1 MKTIGLIAVTGG
13 WLTLTFWGLSIGIM
27 DTESLVLKLGLG
39 TLWLGFLLLLII
51 ALVGRFKDSKNYST
65 GDSELSVTRF
75 CSAPYTVQ

>member
-27 DTESLVLKLGLG
+27 DTESVVLKVGLG

-51 ALVGRFKDSKNYST
+51 ALVGRDKESKSDPHN
-65 GDSELSVTRF
+65 DVEL
-75 CSAPYTVQ
+75 

>member
-13 WLTLTFWGLSIGIM
+13 WRTLTFWGLSIGIM

-51 ALVGRFKDSKNYST
+51 ALVGRFKDSKSDST
-65 GDSELSVTRF
+65 EASEL
-75 CSAPYTVQ
+75 

>member
-27 DTESLVLKLGLG
+27 DTGSLVLKLGLG

-51 ALVGRFKDSKNYST
+51 ALVGRFKDSESDSAE
-65 GDSELSVTRF
+65 DSEL
-75 CSAPYTVQ
+75 

>member
-27 DTESLVLKLGLG
+27 DAESLILKIGLG

-51 ALVGRFKDSKNYST
+51 ALVGRFKESKSDSYV
-65 GDSELSVTRF
+65 DSEL
-75 CSAPYTVQ
+75 

>member
-27 DTESLVLKLGLG
+27 DTESVVFKVGLG

-51 ALVGRFKDSKNYST
+51 ALVGRFKESKSDSAENL
-65 GDSELSVTRF
+65 EL
-75 CSAPYTVQ
+75 

>member
-27 DTESLVLKLGLG
+27 DTESVVFKVGLG

-51 ALVGRFKDSKNYST
+51 ALVGRFKESKSDSAEN
-65 GDSELSVTRF
+65 SEL
-75 CSAPYTVQ
+75 

>member
-27 DTESLVLKLGLG
+27 DTESVVLKIGLG

-51 ALVGRFKDSKNYST
+51 ALVGRFKGSKSDST
-65 GDSELSVTRF
+65 EDSEL
-75 CSAPYTVQ
+75 

>member
-27 DTESLVLKLGLG
+27 DTESVVWKVGLG

-51 ALVGRFKDSKNYST
+51 ALVGRFKESKSDLAK
-65 GDSELSVTRF
+65 DSEL
-75 CSAPYTVQ
+75 

>member
-51 ALVGRFKDSKNYST
+51 ALVERFKDSKSDST
-65 GDSELSVTRF
+65 EDSEL
-75 CSAPYTVQ
+75 